1 MQNITAII
9 VDDEANAR
17 STINGMLQMFDNNI
31 QIIGEAAD
39 GNEGLQMIEQLK
51 PQLVFLDIQMPG
63 KTGLQLL
70 EEMQPIQFD
79 VIFTTAYHEYAI
91 TAFKFSAIDY
101 LLKPIDPQEMMAAL
115 EKIKQKKQTVSASQL
130 QILQNI
136 LQQTQL
142 SNTAPVLERIALSTA
157 EGVHFVGLKE
167 IVWIESLGAYTRF
180 HITGQKPIVVSKIL
194 KEYEELL
201 RDYPFVRVHQSSLI
215 NLQHI
220 KKYMR
225 GDGGQV
231 WLSDGSE
238 IEVSRRKK
246 DELLSML
253 EKFAIK

>member
-1 MQNITAII
+1 MQTLTAII

-17 STINGMLQMFDNNI
+17 STIKGMLQMLDTGI
-31 QIIGEAAD
+31 ELVGEAAD
-39 GNEGLQMIEQLK
+39 GHEGKLLIEQLK

-70 EEMQPIQFD
+70 EEMQPVQFD
-79 VIFTTAYHEYAI
+79 VVFTTAYHEYAI

-101 LLKPIDPQEMMAAL
+101 LLKPIDPQELLAAIN
-115 EKIKQKKQTVSASQL
+115 KIKQKKQSVSASQL
-130 QILQNI
+130 QILQSI

-142 SNTAPVLERIALSTA
+142 SPAAASLEKIALSTA
-157 EGVHFVGLKE
+157 EGVHFITLKE
-167 IVWIESLGAYTRF
+167 IIWIESLGAYTKF
-180 HITGQKPIVVSKIL
+180 HITGQKPVVVSKIL

-201 RDYPFVRVHQSSLI
+201 KDYPFVRVHQSSLV

-220 KKYMR
+220 KKYIR

-246 DELLSML
+246 DELLAML